1 MELVFVVSFANGGWW
16 WHLAT
21 VDTDAPLAPHG
32 TILAHC
38 DHGYPSEDECRKAI
52 EVVKSS
58 AWRAGVRLRPRERND
73 HP

>member
-16 WHLAT
+16 WHLSSS
-21 VDTDAPLAPHG
+21 DPHG
-32 TILAHC
+32 SILAHS

-52 EVVKSS
+52 EVVKSC
-58 AWRAGVRLRPRERND
+58 WRAPIRLRPRERND